1 MSKLFGGSSS
11 SNDEL
16 IAQQKREAAE
26 AERKEQERQN
36 QLAYGREKINAM
48 FSTDGGT
55 ITGPKEWGVTGQK
68 QVGTQPIMRTQRVRD
83 DSVDRPGMWTSNSY
97 KTVPYQAG
105 SKPVYKDVEGWVS
118 GPEETVQGLGNQ
130 FYTDYKDSI
139 LGFYQPEVAK
149 QFEDAQ
155 SANLFDLARRGTL
168 RSSQAADNAA
178 ELLEEKAIA
187 DARVTS
193 NAENQTAGLRTDM
206 SRAQQNALSL
216 LQATE
221 DPTTAANTAATEV
234 NAIQSRS
241 PTFDPLGEMFSA
253 AARGYA
259 GYQQGVDNRK
269 WQNAI
274 PTTNPY
280 TSSGRNVPT

>member
-1 MSKLFGGSSS
+1 MTKLFGGSSS
-11 SNDEL
+11 SNDAL
-16 IAQQKREAAE
+16 IEQQKREAAE

-55 ITGPKEWGVTGQK
+55 ISGPQEWGVTGQ
-68 QVGTQPIMRTQRVRD
+68 QQIGSTPTMASQRVRNP
-83 DSVDRPGMWTSNSY
+83 SAERPNMWTSNSFVN
-97 KTVPYQAG
+97 VPYQTG
-105 SKPVYKDVEGWVS
+105 STPIYKDVEGWVS
-118 GPEETVQGLGNQ
+118 GPEETVQGLGDQ

-139 LGFYQPEVAK
+139 LGYYQPEVAK

-269 WQNAI
+269 WQSAI
-274 PTTNPY
+274 PTKNPY
-280 TSSGRNVPT
+280 TSSGRNIG